1 MSWRVGLR
9 TLYKRSHRKERK
21 KNKKKNSFLS
31 LAVQASREVESSR
44 TESRVA
50 KRLSSDERLLPFVL
64 LIIIVVIIFL
74 ERWRQNCC
82 VLMRC
87 LYKKGAASPVSK

>member
-1 MSWRVGLR
+1 MACRFTYVIQAQPSEG
-9 TLYKRSHRKERK
+9 
-21 KNKKKNSFLS
+21 KKKKTKKHSFLS

-64 LIIIVVIIFL
+64 LIIIVVVVIIFL

-82 VLMRC
+82 VLMRR
-87 LYKKGAASPVSK
+87 LYKKGAASQVSK